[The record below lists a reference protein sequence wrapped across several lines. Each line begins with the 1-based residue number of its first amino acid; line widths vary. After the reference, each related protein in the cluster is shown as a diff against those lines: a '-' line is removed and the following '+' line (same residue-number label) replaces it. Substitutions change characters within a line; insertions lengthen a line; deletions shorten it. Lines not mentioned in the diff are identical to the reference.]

1 MKIKFLSLC
10 IVLSAVVANAQK
22 TDNVIVLNAPDINRG
37 EPVMKALSQRASAR
51 VFTSTQLKLQ
61 DLSDL
66 LWAANGINRPDE
78 KKRTA
83 ASAVN
88 AQDIDVYTFMQSGT
102 YLYDASAHQLVLV
115 AEGDNRSIF
124 SRNENETLPA
134 LICLLVS
141 DISRFRMGDDAQKRE
156 MAAMDAGIVSQNIA
170 VFCASVGL
178 LTRPRAM
185 MNKPKIK
192 ELLQLSDSQIPM
204 LNLPVSYKE

>member
-185 MNKPKIK
+185 K
-192 ELLQLSDSQIPM
+192 
-204 LNLPVSYKE
+204 